1 MKAVSLK
8 ALSVAVT
15 LGLGVPSLGLAE
27 ETKKIDPSTVVAS
40 VDGKKITL
48 GDLEKQKQ
56 MIPQLAA
63 ADLPAIFK
71 ILREQAVMLEAVG
84 AASAKSGIEKEDK
97 VKEQIAETTKGLIRR
112 AFLEAEAAKLLTD
125 DVLKARFEE
134 VMKEFKP
141 QEEVEI
147 SLVNAQ
153 DEATIK
159 SILEDLK
166 KNPKDFD
173 KVTAAAAEK
182 GKGTVIARK
191 LGYVTKEELPP
202 ALAGAAFAL
211 KKDQFTQKP
220 VKAEGGFFILKVH
233 GDKRMSTPPVFEEAK
248 DQIKQMMIG
257 EKVNEIIQK
266 LRAAAKVEV
275 FGMDGKPE
283 PVEAP
288 KAEEPKA
295 EAPKAEEPKKE
306 EAKK

>member
-8 ALSVAVT
+8 ALSVAVA
-15 LGLGVPSLGLAE
+15 LGLGAASMGFAE
-27 ETKKIDPSTVVAS
+27 ETQKIDPSVVVAI

-84 AASAKSGIEKEDK
+84 SAAGKSGVEKEDK
-97 VKEQIAETTKGLIRR
+97 VKEQISETTKGIIRR
-112 AFLEAEAAKLLTD
+112 AFLEAEAGKLLTD

-134 VMKEFKP
+134 AMKDFKP

-147 SLVNAQ
+147 SLINTQ
-153 DEATIK
+153 DEAAAK
-159 SILEDLK
+159 SLIEDLK
-166 KNPKDFD
+166 KNPKEFE
-173 KVTAAAAEK
+173 KVAETAAAKA
-182 GKGTVIARK
+182 KGTVIARK

-211 KKDQFTQKP
+211 KKEQFTQKP

-233 GDKRMSTPPVFEEAK
+233 GDKRMSTPPTFEEAK

-257 EKVNEIIQK
+257 EKVNEVIQK
-266 LRAAAKVEV
+266 LRAASKVEV
-275 FGMDGKPE
+275 FGMDGKVDVE
-283 PVEAP
+283 PAP
-288 KAEEPKA
+288 
-295 EAPKAEEPKKE
+295 APAAAPTAEEPKKE